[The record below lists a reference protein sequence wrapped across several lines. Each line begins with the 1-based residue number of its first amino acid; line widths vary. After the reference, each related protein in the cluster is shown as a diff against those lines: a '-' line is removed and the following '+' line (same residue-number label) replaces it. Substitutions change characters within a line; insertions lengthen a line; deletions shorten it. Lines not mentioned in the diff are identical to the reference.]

1 MSNPY
6 HLPHHRKA
14 RHGGSCCSTMPP
26 RPPGSPV
33 GAALNFGVEKY
44 TSTPVPVLA
53 IICLHSRLE
62 PLLSEQPARQG
73 SAACCGYCGLLG
85 TS

>member
-1 MSNPY
+1 
-6 HLPHHRKA
+6 
-14 RHGGSCCSTMPP
+14 
-26 RPPGSPV
+26 
-33 GAALNFGVEKY
+33 VEKY
-44 TSTPVPVLA
+44 TSNSVLVIA